1 MKKQRN
7 IHRSEHDWRTILQT
21 FSQSGLTQDEF
32 CRHHQLAPS
41 TFAKWKKELGL
52 TLTASTSDFVEV
64 NQVLPARQ
72 SATTNTRLELSVA
85 FGHHFQLQLKVA

>member
-52 TLTASTSDFVEV
+52 SLAASTSDFVEV
-64 NQVLPARQ
+64 LPASQ
-72 SATTNTRLELSVA
+72 PATKNTRLELSVS
-85 FGHHFQLQLKVA
+85 FGHHFQLQLKVV